1 MWNLAALY
9 FCGEDIVD
17 NPIKEDKKAAYEL
30 YCQILRAS
38 NVVDCSERLLSAIV
52 EDSRML
58 KAHFDEI
65 NIYADKGFRYI
76 ERLNSVTATDKYGLE
91 DKGEIL
97 HILNSLSLDK
107 PYKLYKHTASQS
119 GSGDS
124 SYFIIYNS
132 DTKKEDK
139 DLLKHI
145 IVRRSK
151 MAAWEAYLLTN
162 AYTLLPAFWHALYNM
177 RRYIFST
184 ADMEQI
190 VYLKKYDWR
199 VIGQIE
205 SLLPTVELNGD
216 IAVVTCCYWNDW
228 EGLVRESVS
237 YQFHNFEGQRI
248 KQIGQNRE
256 ILYPFKS
263 SIMF

>member
-1 MWNLAALY
+1 
-9 FCGEDIVD
+9 
-17 NPIKEDKKAAYEL
+17 
-30 YCQILRAS
+30 
-38 NVVDCSERLLSAIV
+38 
-52 EDSRML
+52 
-58 KAHFDEI
+58 
-65 NIYADKGFRYI
+65 
-76 ERLNSVTATDKYGLE
+76 
-91 DKGEIL
+91 
-97 HILNSLSLDK
+97 
-107 PYKLYKHTASQS
+107 
-119 GSGDS
+119 
-124 SYFIIYNS
+124 
-132 DTKKEDK
+132 
-139 DLLKHI
+139 
-145 IVRRSK
+145 
-151 MAAWEAYLLTN
+151 
-162 AYTLLPAFWHALYNM
+162 M

-190 VYLKKYDWR
+190 VYLKNYDWR